1 MQFHH
6 LLKAFTLCFSLT
18 VSADMWCQDPSLSA
32 TPDAIDWSDA
42 LTPEEYRILR
52 QCGTEAP
59 FTGEFWDHHEDGIY
73 VCAGCGEPL
82 FDSATK
88 FESGSGWP
96 SFFDIIDQ
104 SSIETKEDLKY
115 GMRRIELVCSHCQG
129 HLGHVF
135 SDGPPPHGLRYCINS
150 ISLDFS
156 ARQSLTKEPTLKKA
170 KD

>member
-1 MQFHH
+1 MHR
-6 LLKAFTLCFSLT
+6 KKSIRT
-18 VSADMWCQDPSLSA
+18 VTSIVCIVISSAVCGQESRGNEDSKSINWDE
-32 TPDAIDWSDA
+32 T

-73 VCAGCGEPL
+73 VCAGCKHPL
-82 FDSATK
+82 FDSSTK

-96 SFFDIIDQ
+96 SFFDVVDNSFID
-104 SSIETKEDLKY
+104 TKEDLKY
-115 GMRRIELVCSHCQG
+115 GMRRIELLCHNCQG

-150 ISLDFS
+150 VSLDFTQRDS
-156 ARQSLTKEPTLKKA
+156 IAQ
-170 KD
+170 

>member
-1 MQFHH
+1 MHR
-6 LLKAFTLCFSLT
+6 KTPIRT
-18 VSADMWCQDPSLSA
+18 VASIACIVISSAVYCQESRGNETSKGINWNE
-32 TPDAIDWSDA
+32 T

-73 VCAGCGEPL
+73 VCAGCKHPL
-82 FDSATK
+82 FDSSTK

-96 SFFDIIDQ
+96 SFFDVIDN
-104 SSIETKEDLKY
+104 SSIDTKEDLKY
-115 GMRRIELVCSHCQG
+115 GMKRIELLCHQCQG

-150 ISLDFS
+150 VSLDFS
-156 ARQSLTKEPTLKKA
+156 QRDSLTP
-170 KD
+170 

>member
-1 MQFHH
+1 MHR
-6 LLKAFTLCFSLT
+6 KTPIRTVTSIVCFVIS
-18 VSADMWCQDPSLSA
+18 SAVCGQESRGNEDSKGINWDE
-32 TPDAIDWSDA
+32 T

-73 VCAGCGEPL
+73 VCAGCKHPL
-82 FDSATK
+82 FDSSTK

-96 SFFDIIDQ
+96 SFFDVVDN
-104 SSIETKEDLKY
+104 SSIDTKEDLKY
-115 GMRRIELVCSHCQG
+115 GMRRIELLCHNCQG

-150 ISLDFS
+150 VSLDFS
-156 ARQSLTKEPTLKKA
+156 RRDSLAP
-170 KD
+170 

>member
-6 LLKAFTLCFSLT
+6 LLKAFTICFSLT
-18 VSADMWCQDPSLSA
+18 VSTDMWCQEPSPSA

-59 FTGEFWDHHEDGIY
+59 FTGEFWDHHEDGTYI
-73 VCAGCGEPL
+73 CAGCNHPL
-82 FDSATK
+82 FDSSTK

-96 SFFDIIDQ
+96 SFFDVIDQ

-135 SDGPPPHGLRYCINS
+135 SDGPSPHGLRYCINS
-150 ISLDFS
+150 VSLDFTQRDS
-156 ARQSLTKEPTLKKA
+156 IAQ
-170 KD
+170 

>member
-1 MQFHH
+1 MRFHH
-6 LLKAFTLCFSLT
+6 LIKAFIVCFYLLS
-18 VSADMWCQDPSLSA
+18 SADMRCQEPSPAA
-32 TPDAIDWSDA
+32 TNDAIDWSDS

-59 FTGEFWDHHEDGIY
+59 FTGEFWDHHEDGVY

-150 ISLDFS
+150 VSLDF
-156 ARQSLTKEPTLKKA
+156 TKRDSIA
-170 KD
+170 Q

>member
-1 MQFHH
+1 MHRKISIQ
-6 LLKAFTLCFSLT
+6 T
-18 VSADMWCQDPSLSA
+18 VTSIVCIVISSAVCGQESRGNEDSKSINWDE
-32 TPDAIDWSDA
+32 T

-73 VCAGCGEPL
+73 VCAGCKHPL
-82 FDSATK
+82 FDSSTK

-96 SFFDIIDQ
+96 SFFDVVDNSFID
-104 SSIETKEDLKY
+104 TKEDLKY
-115 GMRRIELVCSHCQG
+115 GMRRIELLCHNCQG

-150 ISLDFS
+150 VSLDFTQRDS
-156 ARQSLTKEPTLKKA
+156 IAQ
-170 KD
+170 

>member
-1 MQFHH
+1 MRFHH
-6 LLKAFTLCFSLT
+6 LIKAFTVCFYLLS
-18 VSADMWCQDPSLSA
+18 SADMRCQEPSPAA
-32 TPDAIDWSDA
+32 TNDAIDWSDS

-59 FTGEFWDHHEDGIY
+59 FTGEFWDHHEDGVY

-104 SSIETKEDLKY
+104 SSIETNADLKY

-135 SDGPPPHGLRYCINS
+135 SDGPPPHGLRSCINS
-150 ISLDFS
+150 VSLDF
-156 ARQSLTKEPTLKKA
+156 TKRDSIA
-170 KD
+170 Q